1 MSVLSAK
8 KEKLVIQKNPNYS
21 KEEADYHLNEHEK
34 ASLSFEAMIDQQMHN
49 NLIAHVFHFFVNV
62 YVSFHTYELIMFSL

>member
-1 MSVLSAK
+1 MLK

-34 ASLSFEAMIDQQMHN
+34 ASLSFEAMIDQQKHN
-49 NLIAHVFHFFVNV
+49 NLNCTEKKETFP
-62 YVSFHTYELIMFSL
+62 